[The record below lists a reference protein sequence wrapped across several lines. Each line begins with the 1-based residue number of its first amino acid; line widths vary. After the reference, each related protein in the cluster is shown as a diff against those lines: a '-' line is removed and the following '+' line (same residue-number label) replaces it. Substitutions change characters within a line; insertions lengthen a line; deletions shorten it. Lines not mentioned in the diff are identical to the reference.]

1 MKISDFKIKK
11 GMQADDLFSQFE
23 NAGFQASELHNAS
36 SIMKEMLGDKDCTRF
51 LAFTANMAA
60 SGLRGIFTEML
71 KKKMFDAVITTG
83 GSIDHD
89 LIKSFS
95 HYDLGSFQQDDVA
108 LHKKGIN
115 RLGNIL
121 VDNKNYIALEKR
133 LQPLFAKIN
142 SKKHVFSGSELIR
155 EIALTI
161 KDENSFLYQCQKNNI
176 PVFSPGLIDSAIG
189 LQLFFFKQDH
199 KEFILD
205 EAGDMIQLANL
216 ILTSKRTGALILG
229 GGISKH
235 YTIASNLLRG
245 GLDYSVYL
253 TTASAYDGSL
263 SGAFPNEAKSW
274 GKIKEKGKTAVV
286 YGDATVLLPLL
297 YSKVC

>member
-1 MKISDFKIKK
+1 MHISDYKIKP
-11 GMQADDLFSQFE
+11 GMKATDLLTQFE
-23 NAGFQASELHNAS
+23 TAGFQASQLHNAS

-51 LAFTANMAA
+51 LTFTANMAA
-60 SGLRGIFTEML
+60 SGLRGIFTDML

-95 HYDLGSFQQDDVA
+95 HYDLGSFQMDDVS

-133 LQPLFAKIN
+133 LQPLFSKIN
-142 SKKHVFSGSELIR
+142 KKKHVVSGSELIK
-155 EIALTI
+155 EISSTI
-161 KDENSFLYQCQKNNI
+161 KDENSFLHQCQKNNI

-205 EAGDMIQLANL
+205 ETGDMLQLANL

-235 YTIASNLLRG
+235 
-245 GLDYSVYL
+245 
-253 TTASAYDGSL
+253 
-263 SGAFPNEAKSW
+263 
-274 GKIKEKGKTAVV
+274 
-286 YGDATVLLPLL
+286 
-297 YSKVC
+297 